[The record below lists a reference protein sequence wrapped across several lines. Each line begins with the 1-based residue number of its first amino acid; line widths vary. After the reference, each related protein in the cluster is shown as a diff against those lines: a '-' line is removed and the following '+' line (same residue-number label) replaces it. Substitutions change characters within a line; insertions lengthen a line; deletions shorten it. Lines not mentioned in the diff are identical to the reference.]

1 MSGRVKLMAY
11 DRFIR
16 AAGYVASAITLMLF
30 LANQVIFIKKYF
42 FGKIFARN
50 VFFHHQAVSTG
61 STVWLAAWSDH
72 SSKVAESGGK
82 GEFKFCIFQ
91 IRKIYGK
98 REKVKNNFQT

>member
-30 LANQVIFIKKYF
+30 LANQVIFFKNIFFLGKYLHEMYF
-42 FGKIFARN
+42 FL
-50 VFFHHQAVSTG
+50 HQAVSTG

-82 GEFKFCIFQ
+82 GEFKFLYLPNAKN
-91 IRKIYGK
+91 IRETRKGGK
-98 REKVKNNFQT
+98 